1 MYNDDSGRLGSDNIW
16 GNGLM
21 TKIVE
26 FETKGKISTID
37 YAKSITV
44 VKDSEGISYPLKW
57 KPVLDD
63 LMRKQKPGFR
73 VKVTAEKDMDEPEP
87 QFWIKNCVF
96 DDTYKKDKSAYASS
110 PEEKKE
116 ILLQSCMRTG
126 AMVYVALVET
136 YKPKVGDTPEVDLN
150 LIYDSMMDKI
160 RTRAFLDAAEVQKEA
175 KKV

>member
-1 MYNDDSGRLGSDNIW
+1 
-16 GNGLM
+16 M

-37 YAKSITV
+37 YDKSITV
-44 VKDSEGISYPLKW
+44 VKDSTGISYPLKW

-73 VKVTAEKDMDEPEP
+73 VKVTAEKDVDEPDP

-126 AMVYVALVET
+126 AMVYVALIET
-136 YKPKVGDTPEVDLN
+136 YKPIVNAGTSPSIDIDT
-150 LIYDSMMDKI
+150 IFGSMMDKI

-175 KKV
+175 KRV

>member
-1 MYNDDSGRLGSDNIW
+1 
-16 GNGLM
+16 M

-26 FETKGKISTID
+26 FETKGKIITID
-37 YAKSITV
+37 YGNNMTV
-44 VKDSEGISYPLKW
+44 VKGNDGISYPLKW
-57 KPVLDD
+57 RPILDD

-96 DDTYKKDKSAYASS
+96 DDTYKKEKTAYASS

-126 AMVYVALVET
+126 AMMYIAMLET
-136 YKPKVGDTPEVDLN
+136 YKPVIDMGKTPVVD
-150 LIYDSMMDKI
+150 
-160 RTRAFLDAAEVQKEA
+160 FV
-175 KKV
+175 

>member
-1 MYNDDSGRLGSDNIW
+1 
-16 GNGLM
+16 M

-44 VKDSEGISYPLKW
+44 VKDSSGISYPLKW
-57 KPVLDD
+57 RPILDD

-96 DDTYKKDKSAYASS
+96 DDTYKKDKTAYASS

-126 AMVYVALVET
+126 AMMYIAMLET
-136 YKPKVGDTPEVDLN
+136 YKPVIDMGKTPVVDFVGLFNT
-150 LIYDSMMDKI
+150 MMDTI
-160 RTRAFLDAAEVQKEA
+160 RARAFVDATEIQKEA
-175 KKV
+175 KKT

>member
-1 MYNDDSGRLGSDNIW
+1 
-16 GNGLM
+16 M

-44 VKDSEGISYPLKW
+44 VKDSAGISYPLKW

-126 AMVYVALVET
+126 AMVYVALIET
-136 YKPKVGDTPEVDLN
+136 YKPSIVGTPPPFDIDVFFGVT
-150 LIYDSMMDKI
+150 MDKI
-160 RTRAFLDAAEVQKEA
+160 RTRAFVDAAEVQKEA

>member
-1 MYNDDSGRLGSDNIW
+1 
-16 GNGLM
+16 M

-26 FETKGKISTID
+26 FETKGKITTID
-37 YAKSITV
+37 YGNNMAV
-44 VKDSEGISYPLKW
+44 VKGNDGITYPLKW
-57 KPVLDD
+57 RPILDD

-96 DDTYKKDKSAYASS
+96 DDTYKKDKTAYASS

-126 AMVYVALVET
+126 AMIYVALIET
-136 YKPKVGDTPEVDLN
+136 YKPLITGTPALDMDQ
-150 LIYDSMMDKI
+150 IWGSIMDKI
-160 RTRAFLDAAEVQKEA
+160 RARAFVDAAEIQKEA
-175 KKV
+175 KKT